1 MNKTV
6 AGFVGFIG
14 GLVIA
19 YIAIIVG
26 WATYTDLFE
35 VSDLGGGKAMGIAF
49 FVAPI
54 GAVIA
59 GIVCAILLIRR
70 AGRRSGETTPV

>member
-6 AGFVGFIG
+6 VGFVGFIG
-14 GLVIA
+14 GLVIG
-19 YIAIIVG
+19 YIAIIIG
-26 WATYTDLFE
+26 WATYTDLFD

-54 GAVIA
+54 GAVIS
-59 GIVCAILLIRR
+59 GIVCAILLVRR
-70 AGRRSGETTPV
+70 AGRSTNATPG